1 MGLMIHSLE
10 ILSPEAKRDY
20 FVYILD
26 YGWSEPLAD
35 VIRKNFQNL
44 AGWASKNDSAIITGV
59 GEIGHFDNEVL
70 SWHSINGENAE
81 NILPAILITRTNPHK
96 FRELSDFGTKK
107 VDKDF
112 SYILVPLKKIC
123 KTETDVLDL
132 IRKITKDIEAK
143 KDLNNFQIKKELKP
157 GLGKAIVKSV
167 ILEPNIS
174 GLGFSFNK
182 LKDYLK

>member
-10 ILSPEAKRDY
+10 ILSPEANREY
-20 FVYILD
+20 FIYILD

-70 SWHSINGENAE
+70 SWHNINGENAD
-81 NILPAILITRTNPHK
+81 NILPAILITRTNPHI
-96 FRELSDFGTKK
+96 FREYSDLRRKK
-107 VDKDF
+107 IDKDF
-112 SYILVPLKKIC
+112 SYILIPLKKIC

-132 IRKITKDIEAK
+132 MRKITKDIEEK
-143 KDLNNFQIKKELKP
+143 KDFNDFQIKKHLKP
-157 GLGKAIVKSV
+157 GFRGAIVNSI
-167 ILEPNIS
+167 ILEPNFS

-182 LKDYLK
+182 LKEYLK

>member
-1 MGLMIHSLE
+1 MGLMIHSLD

-20 FVYILD
+20 FVYVLD
-26 YGWSEPLAD
+26 YGWSESLSD

-70 SWHSINGENAE
+70 SWHSINGDNAE

-96 FRELSDFGTKK
+96 FREFSDFGRKK

-112 SYILVPLKKIC
+112 TYILIPLKKVC

-132 IRKITKDIEAK
+132 IRKITRDIEEK
-143 KDLNNFQIKKELKP
+143 KDLIDFQIKKELKP
-157 GLGKAIVKSV
+157 GFGKAIVKSM
-167 ILEPNIS
+167 IMEPNFNGI
-174 GLGFSFNK
+174 GFSFNR
-182 LKDYLK
+182 LQEYLK

>member
-20 FVYILD
+20 YIYILD

-35 VIRKNFQNL
+35 IIRKNFQSF

-70 SWHSINGENAE
+70 SWHSINGDNAE
-81 NILPAILITRTNPHK
+81 NILPAILITRTNPHV
-96 FRELSDFGTKK
+96 FRQLGNFDKK
-107 VDKDF
+107 NFDTDF
-112 SYILVPLKKIC
+112 SYILIPLKKIC
-123 KTETDVLDL
+123 KNESDVLEL
-132 IRKITKDIEAK
+132 IRKITKDIEEK
-143 KDLNNFQIKKELKP
+143 KDLSDFQVKKELKP
-157 GLGKAIVKSV
+157 GLGKAIVKSM
-167 ILEPNIS
+167 ILEPNFN

-182 LKDYLK
+182 LKEYLK